1 MTLVFVRHGQSEG
14 NQRGVAQGWL
24 DSPLTERGRADAR
37 AAAERLSSSGA
48 SAVYSSDLARARET
62 GEIIAAL
69 VGPPLEHRRRLRE
82 QGLGEGQG
90 LSWREI
96 RERWGAGVRAGRGD
110 IPGEEATADFRER
123 VARDFDLLAE
133 RHSEELAIC
142 AAHGGS
148 IRMVIG
154 HVLGLPPDVYPR
166 VHIAN
171 GSLTVVEMDGGRPV
185 LTSLNDACH
194 IAVDGR

>member
-133 RHSEELAIC
+133 RHSDELAIC

>member
-171 GSLTVVEMDGGRPV
+171 GSLTVVEMDGGCPV

>member
-1 MTLVFVRHGQSEG
+1 MTLIFVRHGESEG
-14 NQRGVAQGWL
+14 NRQGVVQGWL

-37 AAAERLSSSGA
+37 AAAERLSSRGA
-48 SAVYSSDLARARET
+48 TAVYSSDLARARET

-69 VGPPLEHRRRLRE
+69 AGLPLEHRQGLRE
-82 QGLGEGQG
+82 RSLGEAQG
-90 LSWREI
+90 LSWSEI
-96 RERWGAGVRAGRGD
+96 RERWGAGVRAGTGD
-110 IPGEEATADFRER
+110 IPGEEATAGFRER
-123 VARDFDLLAE
+123 VARDFDLLAG
-133 RHSEELAIC
+133 RHSEGLAIC